1 MEKKTF
7 IDKIKDMFSEV
18 EQSNDEEVKMIYYTT
33 KEGVEVK
40 IPEGSELAEG
50 TPIVVVTEEGE
61 TPAPAGEHIIEDK
74 VITVDEAGIIV
85 SVADVEE
92 SVEEEATEEVVEE
105 EMSTEEA
112 TEEVETPEIEAEVE
126 ETLGASRIVE
136 VEAEEKTEE
145 EEVEAEEDEAE
156 TKMKEME
163 EKIKALEDAIVN
175 MTQNF
180 AAVQTE
186 LDELKGKPADDEIK
200 LSKASKTNISKNNN
214 MTARLKDLAKYRNK

>member
-61 TPAPAGEHIIEDK
+61 SPAPAGEHIIEDK
-74 VITVDEAGIIV
+74 VITVDEAGVIV

-92 SVEEEATEEVVEE
+92 SIEEEATEEVVEE

-112 TEEVETPEIEAEVE
+112 SEEVETPEIEAEVE
-126 ETLGASRIVE
+126 EILEASEEE
-136 VEAEEKTEE
+136 VEAEE
-145 EEVEAEEDEAE
+145 EEDEAE

>member
-61 TPAPAGEHIIEDK
+61 SPAPAGEHIIEDK
-74 VITVDEAGIIV
+74 VITVDEAGVIV

-92 SVEEEATEEVVEE
+92 SLKVWFAHYCRKNRTN
-105 EMSTEEA
+105 MSTMLRFLISSLRDESY
-112 TEEVETPEIEAEVE
+112 VK
-126 ETLGASRIVE
+126 
-136 VEAEEKTEE
+136 EEKEQE
-145 EEVEAEEDEAE
+145 
-156 TKMKEME
+156 
-163 EKIKALEDAIVN
+163 
-175 MTQNF
+175 
-180 AAVQTE
+180 
-186 LDELKGKPADDEIK
+186 
-200 LSKASKTNISKNNN
+200 
-214 MTARLKDLAKYRNK
+214 

>member
-74 VITVDEAGIIV
+74 VITVDEAGVIV

-126 ETLGASRIVE
+126 ETLEASEEE

-156 TKMKEME
+156 TKMREME